1 MDIKN
6 LLCPTLDSDDHFIYK
21 NYSPVYSKASLNIHI
36 ETQYRQPSVVWSST
50 SSTPSSPQSMNS
62 SLASVSYP
70 AYSPVSSPPTSPLP
84 SPSLYPLS
92 QPITLA
98 PNTSATVPAAAV
110 VVGRQCNSIE
120 TNSRQHTRTPW
131 TPEED
136 FLLQQ
141 GFMQDL
147 SWAMISATYLPHRS
161 RGCCWGRFK
170 TLQTKEIEQR
180 EWSNEDD
187 KQLMLVI
194 KNHARLFKQA
204 WKSVA
209 QNMKNRTWRECEF
222 RSIKYTSLIRKR
234 RSRGI

>member
-1 MDIKN
+1 
-6 LLCPTLDSDDHFIYK
+6 
-21 NYSPVYSKASLNIHI
+21 
-36 ETQYRQPSVVWSST
+36 
-50 SSTPSSPQSMNS
+50 
-62 SLASVSYP
+62 
-70 AYSPVSSPPTSPLP
+70 
-84 SPSLYPLS
+84 
-92 QPITLA
+92 
-98 PNTSATVPAAAV
+98 
-110 VVGRQCNSIE
+110 
-120 TNSRQHTRTPW
+120 TRTPW

-222 RSIKYTSLIRKR
+222 RS
-234 RSRGI
+234 